1 MNERPAELEPL
12 TDHDRQSVERILTDM
27 LSAYDN
33 ERDAKEVK
41 QFCVDYAQQLN
52 AYGDANAA
60 LMDVTR
66 ICDTIDRV
74 DEEYH
79 ALREAGKRG
88 TSRADWLRRV
98 LHEHLRPEH
107 GKTRNQAV
115 TELQRSV
122 ADAAANLF
130 RAATKRDIPIAPPL
144 KEYSL
149 DNPVDAQIT
158 ANHLADNVQQI
169 AELGSMLL
177 SDQFT
182 QNGEHQIPII
192 GVVKDFFESEL
203 NSPQDRNLKKVAASA
218 AVLAQK
224 TGVLR
229 TPKNMGT
236 HEVAAAVDLGASTV
250 KAAYKV
256 ATGEHSVLNGMEC
269 VYDRATAATSE
280 IIKHHASSIGG
291 AIGMSI
297 GAAVGAMFS
306 GAGIAIGGQIGI
318 MLGSMAGD
326 KVGDFLSVGVKQM
339 AEQAKAFVKKIWRG
353 EKSGETLSVAHNA

>member
-1 MNERPAELEPL
+1 MNERSAEFEPL
-12 TDHDRQSVERILTDM
+12 TDQDRKGIEQILTDM
-27 LSAYDN
+27 LSAYDK

-52 AYGDANAA
+52 TYDDANAA
-60 LMDVTR
+60 LSDVTC
-66 ICDTIDRV
+66 ICDTIDCI

-98 LHEHLRPEH
+98 LQEHLRPEQ
-107 GKTRNQAV
+107 GKTRNQCV

-122 ADAAANLF
+122 ADATTHLL
-130 RAATKRDIPIAPPL
+130 RKLTKQDIPIAPQL

-149 DNPVDAQIT
+149 DNPVDAQVT
-158 ANHLADNVQQI
+158 ATHFADNVQHV
-169 AELGSMLL
+169 AELSSMLF
-177 SDQFT
+177 SEQFT
-182 QNGEHQIPII
+182 QNGEGRHPAID
-192 GVVKDFFESEL
+192 VVKDFFESDL
-203 NSPQDRNLKKVAASA
+203 DSDNRNFKKVAASA
-218 AVLAQK
+218 TVLAQK

-256 ATGEHSVLNGMEC
+256 ATGERSALEGMEH

-297 GAAVGAMFS
+297 GAAVGTLFS
-306 GAGIAIGGQIGI
+306 AAGTIIGGQIGV
-318 MLGSMAGD
+318 MVGSMAGE
-326 KVGDFLSVGVKQM
+326 KVGDFLSVGVKQL
-339 AEQAKAFVKKIWRG
+339 AEQAKTFAKTAWTGTTSIIGGLITR
-353 EKSGETLSVAHNA
+353 NA